1 MSLIAKGKSFTPPP
15 EGVWP
20 AVCVDVVDLGIV
32 ASQFG
37 DKHKCKL
44 VWELSESMDDQR
56 PFLAMK
62 QYTVS
67 LHEKSSLHKDLKS
80 WRGKPF
86 TADELNGFDV
96 EKIIEAPCQLV
107 ITHEEKDGITY
118 GNVTAILRANKKTA
132 LKPSGDYVRH
142 KDRPEN
148 QKAGNGKPVQSE
160 AEPEDDGDPSYE
172 TGDKIPF

>member
-1 MSLIAKGKSFTPPP
+1 
-15 EGVWP
+15 
-20 AVCVDVVDLGIV
+20 VDVVDQGIV
-32 ASQFG
+32 TSQFG
-37 DKHKCKL
+37 EKHKCRI

-56 PFLAMK
+56 PFLASK

-86 TADELNGFDV
+86 TPDELNGFDV
-96 EKIIEAPCQLV
+96 EKIIGAPCQLV

-132 LKPSGDYVRH
+132 LKPSGDYVRY
-142 KDRPEN
+142 KDRTEN
-148 QKAGNGKPVQSE
+148 QKADNGKSVQPEPE
-160 AEPEDDGDPSYE
+160 AEDDGDPAYE
-172 TGDKIPF
+172 TGSMIPF